1 MPFEQGF
8 WKYPRQSKRPSEI
21 KGFITALPVNW
32 TRQEYNDSTFNLTVL
47 AQIEPRPS
55 AGTSATALA
64 SHFPTAPDNEAT

>member
-47 AQIEPRPS
+47 AQIEPRLS
-55 AGTSATALA
+55 AGSAATALA
-64 SHFPTAPDNEAT
+64 GHFPSAPDNEAT